1 MKHPIDIPSIEEFR
15 HAMPVQLR
23 FNDIDI
29 LGHVNNTVYFS
40 LYDLGKARWMGE
52 IVDNKINWQRV
63 ETIIANIDCAFIS
76 QMRFGEDIYV
86 LTRCVHIGRKS
97 FTLQQM
103 LVNTLTREVKSV
115 AETVMVCI
123 DPDKMKSVEI
133 NPEYR
138 RLIETYEIVKPQQD
152 PLKK

>member
-76 QMRFGEDIYV
+76 QMRFGEDFSV